1 MTTVVDLFAQ
11 DRVPILGALRQ
22 DVVAFL
28 VQHTSTLR
36 VSSGEIVF
44 VEGSMGESLY
54 IIEEGRIEISQ
65 NKEGER
71 RTLANFGPGDCF
83 GEMALIDC
91 QPRSATAIALEPT
104 RLCVITG
111 NTLFELYRFDVEQF
125 AVLQMNISREV
136 IRRLRQ
142 AGSRPMPGNKPAR
155 AANDGTA

>member
-22 DVVAFL
+22 EVVAFL
-28 VQHTSTLR
+28 VMHTSTQR
-36 VSSGEIVF
+36 VNSGEIVF

-65 NKEGER
+65 NKDGER
-71 RTLANFGPGDCF
+71 RTLAIFGPGDCF

-91 QPRSATAIALEPT
+91 QPRSATAIAIEPA

-111 NTLFELYRFDVEQF
+111 NTLFELYRHDVEQF

-142 AGSRPMPGNKPAR
+142 AGSRSTVNGSHAR